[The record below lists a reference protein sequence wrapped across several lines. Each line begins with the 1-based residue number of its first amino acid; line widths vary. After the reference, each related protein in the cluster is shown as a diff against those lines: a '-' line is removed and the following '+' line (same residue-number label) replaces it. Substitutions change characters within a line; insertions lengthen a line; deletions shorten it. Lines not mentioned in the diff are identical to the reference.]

1 MLGYY
6 ELDDSMVSQL
16 PKGSKNIKDNI
27 YDLCCPLV
35 VKNYDSIPKDLFYL
49 YEALEIPIIQYDELK
64 NFQFNQYDDLCNYV
78 KEFSKYLKL
87 NIEIEEMEEGQVG
100 HLLRVAKNAR
110 DLCHMLGMNEEQTKQ
125 IYIAALFHDIG
136 KYKVPSNI
144 VEKTGK
150 LNEEEF
156 DLMKKHCDYSY
167 DILKD
172 FLPLN
177 TLNIIRSHHE
187 RCDGSGY
194 PDGVIPNLDAKI
206 IGIVDSFDAMT
217 SSRVYQR
224 RKTVKEALQE
234 LFLCGKSIEEGG
246 KGKLFDGEIV
256 DKFIEMMKGHIE
268 NK

>member
-1 MLGYY
+1 M
-6 ELDDSMVSQL
+6 
-16 PKGSKNIKDNI
+16 KKN
-27 YDLCCPLV
+27 
-35 VKNYDSIPKDLFYL
+35 
-49 YEALEIPIIQYDELK
+49 
-64 NFQFNQYDDLCNYV
+64 
-78 KEFSKYLKL
+78 
-87 NIEIEEMEEGQVG
+87 
-100 HLLRVAKNAR
+100 
-110 DLCHMLGMNEEQTKQ
+110 
-125 IYIAALFHDIG
+125 
-136 KYKVPSNI
+136 
-144 VEKTGK
+144 
-150 LNEEEF
+150 
-156 DLMKKHCDYSY
+156 LMKKHCDYSY